1 MAKQKILINNFK
13 GMVSAIDPTLVG
25 LQGQTNIENYQVDAG
40 QLKPVEGTS
49 KINTNIG
56 VTSAIL
62 GFNYIR
68 GFNTSNT
75 LTENMLVF
83 SRNASSIRATLVSV
97 GGTSPSFSTS
107 NISFSTAPTFNSN
120 DWQSIVYDN
129 KIIATNTTNVYQADV
144 GLSTFY
150 PASGYDPIVGFPVS
164 SPIANYSSSSLITA
178 GWAGFNTSVATGAFG
193 SLLWKISY
201 KTGVATENLIKDCII
216 PFNGGSDAGP
226 YAYYLKAEPKTI
238 RFGDRIYNTI
248 LPNVAAS
255 KGNFT
260 ITLFKDDFTP
270 PDNASLQNLQFR
282 DRMYFR
288 FLVKESYDTNWLNN
302 TAKTTFDLSKFLVTL
317 TDSNGKTVQPA
328 VKAQQITVN
337 NRDQIVL
344 CAYWDN
350 KDRYTPNVFDYTKVY
365 KIRIDGWVNFAQ
377 QNILS
382 PTKGNQGQASY
393 FDFAPCSLGGV
404 DLTLQAPER
413 NNQKYIN
420 FGMVRYTPSN
430 GLLSEIHATSTL
442 TSNDLIEGT
451 FLDNQFNQLPKT
463 GSWLDVSYP
472 ISGSNTTESWL
483 VVNDNQSPSAWRKVG
498 FTTNTGAAGVGTA
511 VYNFNVND
519 LLSKLIVIPNNTN
532 IANVV
537 CMATFAGAVVYG
549 INAAKDNIK
558 YSRVADPLILEG
570 PNDDPNDK
578 TMGGNYTLSES
589 YSDYPIAMASILD
602 TLVIFGYE
610 GVYAQTGTVPSQMGP
625 CRKVPNIP
633 GIAGRFAYVKYNDPI
648 LGQGIIYVTRTG
660 DMAIFLYVD
669 ARNQNIQYRTIEM
682 SEAIRDQFKSYL
694 TQTNSDISDVKCAYR
709 ADIDSIVI
717 ANGREAWIWQRP
729 NILDGKRPVV
739 KRRLSD
745 PAMQFNFL
753 SFPVNA
759 SGTLLPLIGLSGIG
773 TTQCIAKFDPA
784 TYKDHNTDIPS
795 TVVSG
800 TLLTT
805 QMTRIKEM
813 FVDKLTNT
821 SYVGVAITSTRQ
833 TASYGIATDLSNT
846 PVHWKQQG
854 FKHQIGLSQTNSV
867 ESGIDSYWVTITAP
881 GADRPYSS
889 NI

>member
-1 MAKQKILINNFK
+1 MAKQKILINNFR
-13 GMVSAIDPTLVG
+13 GMVSAIDPTIVG
-25 LQGQTNIENYQVDAG
+25 IQGQANIENYQVDAG
-40 QLKPVEGTS
+40 QLKPIEGVT
-49 KINTNIG
+49 KIATNIG
-56 VTSAIL
+56 VTSSIL

-68 GFNTSNT
+68 GFNTSNA

-83 SRNASSIRATLVSV
+83 ARNNNSISATLVNV
-97 GGTSPSFSTS
+97 AGTSPTFSTS
-107 NISFSTAPTFNSN
+107 VISFSTAPTVNN
-120 DWQSIVYDN
+120 NEWQSILYDN
-129 KIIATNTTNVYQADV
+129 KIIVTNTTNAYQADV
-144 GLSTFY
+144 GMSTFY
-150 PASGYDPIVGFPVS
+150 PANGYDPIVGFPVS

-178 GWAGFNTSVATGAFG
+178 GWAGFTTTAATGIFG
-193 SLLWKISY
+193 SLLNKISY
-201 KTGVATENLIKDCII
+201 KTGVATENLMKDCII

-226 YAYYLKAEPKTI
+226 YAYYLKSEPKTI

-248 LPNVAAS
+248 LPNVSAS
-255 KGNFT
+255 KGNFV
-260 ITLFKDDFTP
+260 ITLYKDDFTP

-288 FLVKESYDTNWLNN
+288 FLVKESYSTNWLDNI
-302 TAKTTFDLSKFLVTL
+302 AKTTFDLSKFIVTL
-317 TDSNGKTVQPA
+317 TDVNGKTVTPA

-337 NRDQIVL
+337 NRDQIVV

-350 KDRYTPNVFDYTKVY
+350 KDRYSPNVFDYTKVY
-365 KIRIDGWVNFAQ
+365 KIRIDGYVSFAQ

-420 FGMVRYTPSN
+420 FGMVRYTPSSQ
-430 GLLSEIHATSTL
+430 LVSEVHATSTL
-442 TSNDLIEGT
+442 TSNDLIEGI

-463 GSWLDVSYP
+463 GSWINIQYP
-472 ISGSNTTESWL
+472 ISGATNTESWL

-519 LLSKLIVIPNNTN
+519 LLSKLIIVPNNTN
-532 IANVV
+532 IQNVV

-549 INAAKDNIK
+549 INAAMDNIK
-558 YSRVADPLILEG
+558 YSRVGDPLILEG
-570 PNDDPNDK
+570 PNDDPTDN
-578 TMGGNYTLSES
+578 TMGANYTLSES

-610 GVYAQTGTVPSQMGP
+610 GVYAQTGTVPTQMGP
-625 CRKVPNIP
+625 IRKIPNIP
-633 GIAGRFAYVKYNDPI
+633 GIAGRFAYVKYNDPQ

-660 DMAIFLYVD
+660 DMAYFLYVD

-682 SEAIRDQFKSYL
+682 SESVRDQFKSYL
-694 TQTNSDISDVKCAYR
+694 TQTNTDISKVKCAYR
-709 ADIDSIVI
+709 ADTDSIMI
-717 ANGREAWIWQRP
+717 ANGIEAWIWQRP

-745 PAMQFNFL
+745 EDLRFNFIN
-753 SFPVNA
+753 FPVNA
-759 SGTLLPLIGLSGIG
+759 SGTLLPLIALSGIG

-784 TYKDHNTDIPS
+784 NYKDHNTNITS
-795 TVVSG
+795 NVVTG

-805 QMTRIKEM
+805 SNTRIKEM

-821 SYVGVAITSTRQ
+821 SSVGIAITSTRQ
-833 TASYGIATDLSNT
+833 TGNYGIATDLSNT
-846 PVHWKQQG
+846 PIHWKQQG
-854 FKHQIGLSQTNSV
+854 FKHQIGLSQTNGSD
-867 ESGIDSYWVTITAP
+867 SGIDSFWVTITSP
-881 GADRPYSS
+881 LADRPYTT